1 MSDQKVFAALN
12 GVLQLERE
20 LLTTGRAAEAADLI
34 EEKMRA
40 LQDFE
45 TLIVSKGLAGASPE
59 TRRTVEKIVQMAE
72 ENAAHMDAIRN
83 GIRRAISRLESLNT
97 GAQVGSYGRGGAQLS
112 FSNAVGSYNRKV

>member
-1 MSDQKVFAALN
+1 MTDQKVFSALIR
-12 GVLQLERE
+12 VLQLERE
-20 LLTTGRAAEAADLI
+20 LLTTGRATEAASLI
-34 EEKMRA
+34 EEKMLA

-45 TLIVSKGLAGASPE
+45 ALIALKGLGGASPE
-59 TRRTVEKIVQMAE
+59 KRQVVERIVQMAE

-112 FSNAVGSYNRKV
+112 FSNAVGTFNRKV

>member
-1 MSDQKVFAALN
+1 MTDQKVFAGLI
-12 GVLQLERE
+12 GVLELERE
-20 LLTTGRAAEAADLI
+20 LLTTGRAAEAAGLI
-34 EEKMRA
+34 EEKMIA

-45 TLIVSKGLAGASPE
+45 ALIALKGLGGASSE
-59 TRRTVEKIVQMAE
+59 KRQLVERIVQMAE